1 MKKFI
6 ALVALL
12 STLAGCSASSAAATP
27 LETVSI
33 KSTTVVVDQMGK
45 TSFFY
50 KMKVNTQ
57 RTLIKTTVTKLR
69 SHVGKTWYV
78 FSGDTPSGWDCSGL
92 VKWTYEQMGIQ
103 LEHRASKQALSG
115 KRVKTPRIGD
125 IVAFYYN
132 GYGSAFHVGVYVGN
146 GKMIDAPRPGKVTTE
161 ESIANGDFGG
171 YEVRYIRVTG
181 IL

>member
-6 ALVALL
+6 ATVALL
-12 STLAGCSASSAAATP
+12 STLAGCSASAAAATR
-27 LETVSI
+27 ETVSL
-33 KSTTVVVDQMGK
+33 KLTTPVVDPLGNA
-45 TSFFY
+45 SFFY

-57 RTLIKTTVTKLR
+57 RSLIKSTVTKLR

-78 FSGDTPSGWDCSGL
+78 FSGDTPRGWDCSGL
-92 VKWTYEQMGIQ
+92 VKWTYEQMGIP

-115 KRVKTPRIGD
+115 RVVKTPKIGD
-125 IVAFYYN
+125 IVAFYYR
-132 GYGSAFHVGVYVGN
+132 GYKSAFHVGVYVGN

-161 ESIANGDFGG
+161 ESIAHGDFGG
-171 YEVRYIRVTG
+171 YEVRYIRVAG